1 MDINQ
6 ALRSAVLTG
15 KTIIGRKRSFKA
27 IGKDDIKLFIMA
39 SNFPDDQKP
48 TIEESKIP
56 YYIFKGSNIEM
67 GFACGK
73 TFPISLLTIIDPG
86 NSDILDLRTE
96 PNG

>member
-15 KTIIGRKRSFKA
+15 KTIVGRKRSFKA
-27 IGKDDIKLFIMA
+27 IGKEDIKLFIMA
-39 SNFPDDQKP
+39 SNFPKDKKQQ
-48 TIEESKIP
+48 IEDSKVP
-56 YYIFKGSNIEM
+56 YYEFKGTNIEM

-73 TFPISLLTIIDPG
+73 SFPISLLTVIEPG
-86 NSDILDLRTE
+86 NSGILDLRTE

>member
-15 KTIIGRKRSFKA
+15 KTIVGRKRSFKA
-27 IGKDDIKLFIMA
+27 IGKEDIKLFIMA
-39 SNFPDDQKP
+39 SNFPEDGKQV
-48 TIEESKIP
+48 IEDSKIP
-56 YYIFKGSNIEM
+56 YYTFRGSNIEM

-86 NSDILDLRTE
+86 NSDILDLRTGT
-96 PNG
+96 NG

>member
-27 IGKDDIKLFIMA
+27 IGKDDVKLFILA
-39 SNFPDDQKP
+39 SNFPEDQK
-48 TIEESKIP
+48 TVIEESKIP
-56 YYIFKGSNIEM
+56 FYVFKGKNTEM

-73 TFPISLLTIIDPG
+73 TFPISLLAIIEPG
-86 NSDILDLRTE
+86 NSDILDLRKE
-96 PNG
+96 N